1 MIILRSGKR
10 YTPGVRFI
18 IIGSLAC
25 VAALA
30 SSPYG
35 RGRADDYITSVKKI
49 RADRDREYR
58 DPKQSPLE
66 PGDITGFKGLS
77 YFKITPGYRVRA
89 RFVRTPDEKKF
100 GMPTTTGQTRVY
112 LKYGE
117 LKFVVAGQA
126 RTLGVY
132 QSESLS
138 KTEKYKNH
146 LLIPFTDLTNGKE
159 TYGGGRYIDF
169 VIPTSE
175 AVVLDFNLAY
185 NPSCA
190 YNPSYSCPIP
200 PRQNHLDIKIKAGEK
215 AYQKPHGGRRA

>member
-1 MIILRSGKR
+1 MRSEKR
-10 YTPGVRFI
+10 FTPGLRFI
-18 IIGSLAC
+18 ILGSLAC
-25 VAALA
+25 VAALTF
-30 SSPYG
+30 SPDG
-35 RGRADDYITSVKKI
+35 QGRADDYINSVKKI
-49 RADRDREYR
+49 RTDRDREYR
-58 DPKQSPLE
+58 DTKQSPLE
-66 PGDITGFKGLS
+66 PGDIDGFKGLS
-77 YFKITPGYRVRA
+77 YFKAAPGYRVQA

-117 LKFVVAGQA
+117 LKFVIAGRAQ
-126 RTLGVY
+126 TLGVY

-138 KTEKYKNH
+138 KTEKYKNY
-146 LLIPFTDLTNGKE
+146 LLVPFTDLTNGKE

-169 VIPTSE
+169 AIPTSE

-190 YNPSYSCPIP
+190 YNARYSCPIP

-215 AYQKPHGGRRA
+215 AYRKPHGGRHA